1 MRISRVTPGSAAD
14 RSGLAAGDVV
24 TAIDGTP
31 VHDFLDFYLASFG
44 TGHTVRALRRGKSG
58 QFRLVRAGG
67 DTGLELETG
76 RCKVCGNRCV
86 FCFVDQLPR
95 GLRRSLY
102 VKDEDYRLSFLHG
115 NYLTLTNLAPEDER
129 RIVRDHL
136 SPLYVSVHSTDE
148 AARGRLLGRRPAEPI
163 LEVLGR
169 LGKKGIRF
177 HAQVVVVPGYNDGA
191 LLARTLGDLAALAEV
206 VRSVS
211 VVPVGLTAHRAG
223 LPALSPVPGPTAA
236 LIAGQVA
243 RLNASMRRRTGRG
256 MFYVSDEMIILGG
269 RRFPPASY
277 YDDFPQIENGV
288 GLVRTMLDQ
297 IGGLRVPAALR
308 GARAALVTG
317 RLAAPFVERL
327 ARLLRRRGVPA
338 RTAAVGNRL
347 FGPSVTVSGL
357 LGGSDVVEALRPL
370 READVV
376 VLPPDMF
383 NCDLVTLDGMT
394 PSEISGRLGRRV
406 AVAGHGLQAT
416 LAGIAATL
424 GGD

>member
-1 MRISRVTPGSAAD
+1 
-14 RSGLAAGDVV
+14 
-24 TAIDGTP
+24 
-31 VHDFLDFYLASFG
+31 
-44 TGHTVRALRRGKSG
+44 
-58 QFRLVRAGG
+58 
-67 DTGLELETG
+67 
-76 RCKVCGNRCV
+76 
-86 FCFVDQLPR
+86 
-95 GLRRSLY
+95 
-102 VKDEDYRLSFLHG
+102 
-115 NYLTLTNLAPEDER
+115 
-129 RIVRDHL
+129 
-136 SPLYVSVHSTDE
+136 
-148 AARGRLLGRRPAEPI
+148 
-163 LEVLGR
+163 
-169 LGKKGIRF
+169 
-177 HAQVVVVPGYNDGA
+177 
-191 LLARTLGDLAALAEV
+191 
-206 VRSVS
+206 
-211 VVPVGLTAHRAG
+211 
-223 LPALSPVPGPTAA
+223 
-236 LIAGQVA
+236 
-243 RLNASMRRRTGRG
+243 
-256 MFYVSDEMIILGG
+256 MFYASDEMIILGG

-317 RLAAPFVERL
+317 RLAAPYVERL

-394 PSEISGRLGRRV
+394 PIEISGRLGRPV